1 MTSYKT
7 ADNKTLTTLGEL
19 QKETAERIGVGQ
31 KMRRQDYVKAIED
44 DDRQI
49 AKRRKVDDKIDDM
62 ATCKI
67 CATFSILSPIMACEF
82 YLSSLFVANHN
93 VLLFTIFHQTRSSF
107 LQATVDTQSARLAPI
122 R

>member
-1 MTSYKT
+1 
-7 ADNKTLTTLGEL
+7 
-19 QKETAERIGVGQ
+19 
-31 KMRRQDYVKAIED
+31 MRRQDYVKAIED

-67 CATFSILSPIMACEF
+67 GATFSILSPIMACEF